1 MTRIFLTIFTVLWLF
16 SATGQAWA
24 DWKAGTG
31 KANITPQAPMPMAGY
46 ASRGGKHAE
55 GKLSDLWAKACLL
68 EDENGHRALLITLDL
83 VGIDRTLSADIVE
96 QLGKNFGLK
105 REEIALN
112 TSHTHT
118 GPVVQGNLR
127 PMHEELLAPE
137 DKQLVSEYATFLK
150 QQIVAATEMAASS
163 LAPAT
168 VDWGSGTASFAAN
181 RRNNPEKEVPQ
192 RRIDGTLLGPVD
204 HSVPVL
210 HVSQNG
216 KTTALIFGYACHN
229 TTLSSFEWS
238 GDYAGFAQEHI
249 ESQIPGCLAMYWA
262 GCGADQNPLP
272 RREVKFARQYGVEL
286 GDAVI
291 KVLNG
296 KMRSIPSIL
305 TTNYNEI
312 DLKFDALPSTETLTS
327 DAESSNVYV
336 ASRAKTLLKQVQA
349 GQPLSPT
356 YPYPVGVW
364 KLGNEITW
372 VFLGG
377 EVVVDF
383 SLRLKQDLAT
393 DRDTDT
399 HIWVAGYSNDVMAYI
414 PSRRVLSEGGYE
426 GGGAMVYYGLPAPWH
441 PDVEEDIASEVSRQ
455 LDPLAIEAT
464 STR

>member
-1 MTRIFLTIFTVLWLF
+1 MIRINSAILTFLWLF
-16 SATGQAWA
+16 SVTGQIQAE
-24 DWKAGTG
+24 WKAGTG
-31 KANITPQAPMPMAGY
+31 KANITPPTPMPMAGY
-46 ASRGGKHAE
+46 ASRGSKHAD
-55 GKLSDLWAKACLL
+55 GKLTELWAKACLL
-68 EDENGHRALLITLDL
+68 EDESGHRALLITLDL
-83 VGIDRTLSADIVE
+83 VGIDRKLGADIVE
-96 QLGKNFGLK
+96 QLGAEFDLK
-105 REEIALN
+105 REGIALN

-127 PMHEELLAPE
+127 PMHEELHAPE
-137 DKQLVSEYATFLK
+137 DKKLVSEYATLLK
-150 QQIVAATEMAASS
+150 QQIVAATKMAASN

-168 VDWGSGTASFAAN
+168 IEWGSGTASFAAN

-192 RRIDGTLLGPVD
+192 RRIDGTLVGPVD

-210 HVSQNG
+210 HISQDG
-216 KTTALIFGYACHN
+216 KTAALIFGYACHN

-272 RREVKFARQYGVEL
+272 RREVKFARQYGAEL

-296 KMRSIPSIL
+296 KLRSLPSTL
-305 TTNYNEI
+305 TTNYHEI
-312 DLKFDALPSTETLTS
+312 DLKFDTLPSTDTLTS

-356 YPYPVGVW
+356 YPYPVAVW
-364 KLGNEITW
+364 KLGNEVTW

-383 SLRLKQDLAT
+383 SLRLKQDLAAEENS
-393 DRDTDT
+393 DT

-441 PDVEEDIASEVSRQ
+441 PDVEEDIASEVGRQ
-455 LDPLAIEAT
+455 LKQHAAET
-464 STR
+464 SSAR